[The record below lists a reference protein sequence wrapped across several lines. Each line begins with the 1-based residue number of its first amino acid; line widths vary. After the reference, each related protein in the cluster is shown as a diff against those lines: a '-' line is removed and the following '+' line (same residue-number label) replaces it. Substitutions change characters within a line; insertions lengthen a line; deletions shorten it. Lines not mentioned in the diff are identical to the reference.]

1 MNKNLVLYGVFLHT
15 FFPSVINHVKLQIA
29 GWVDENKCIL
39 IVYSNA
45 VQLRIRKNLT
55 PYFCCLTFGQSEIN
69 TKFTFLM
76 DYHLLKKNKCL
87 TQPYQEWPA
96 YHKLSQ
102 SAFQTHLA
110 QLKI

>member
-45 VQLRIRKNLT
+45 VQLRIRKKSYSLLLLFNLWA
-55 PYFCCLTFGQSEIN
+55 ER
-69 TKFTFLM
+69 
-76 DYHLLKKNKCL
+76 NK
-87 TQPYQEWPA
+87 YQV
-96 YHKLSQ
+96 HFFNGLS
-102 SAFQTHLA
+102 SI
-110 QLKI
+110 KEK